1 MEKLLLVQACRQGE
15 RPVLGGAA
23 PAAPA
28 APAAG
33 GASDADG
40 VESDHVAGS
49 GEGGQ
54 LDEGV
59 QGGEGALGSGEGV
72 SGGGGGRLCEEHD
85 FLWAYATT
93 PPPPTPNPNP

>member
-40 VESDHVAGS
+40 VEIHVAGS

>member
-1 MEKLLLVQACRQGE
+1 MEKHFLVQACRQGE

-23 PAAPA
+23 PASPA

-33 GASDADG
+33 GASNTDG
-40 VESDHVAGS
+40 VELGATDDAAL
-49 GEGGQ
+49 
-54 LDEGV
+54 LDSLVE
-59 QGGEGALGSGEGV
+59 
-72 SGGGGGRLCEEHD
+72 GGRLCEEHD